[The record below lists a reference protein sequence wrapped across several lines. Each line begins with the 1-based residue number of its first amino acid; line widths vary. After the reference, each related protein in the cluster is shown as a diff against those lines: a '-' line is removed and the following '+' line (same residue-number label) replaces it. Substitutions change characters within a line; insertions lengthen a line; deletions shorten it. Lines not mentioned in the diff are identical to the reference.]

1 MVEHKYSSCQFQ
13 TSKNN
18 QKQLLQYGLW
28 FGQAAQ
34 VSSFFFFR
42 VYVLRVSGT
51 EQISVFCQL
60 PWIETR
66 ILSAICF

>member
-1 MVEHKYSSCQFQ
+1 MVEHEYSSCQFQ

-34 VSSFFFFR
+34 VSSFFF
-42 VYVLRVSGT
+42 S
-51 EQISVFCQL
+51 SVC
-60 PWIETR
+60 
-66 ILSAICF
+66 SASEWN